1 MLNDYIKIGQR
12 IELQAVKRVKMQ
24 DDSQSE
30 KVYSSKIYD
39 IISDERL
46 EILMPIENTKLIL
59 LPVDAE
65 YEMFFYSEKGLYEC
79 VAKIIDRYKSNNVY
93 ILVMEL
99 TTNLRRYQ
107 RREYYRFSC
116 ALDVNTRV
124 LADEEIK
131 AAELHQK
138 YLVPGLP
145 LKRSIIVDIS
155 GGGIRFISNFE
166 YEKGSLIY
174 CNYRLWQKTGEKP
187 YEIVGK
193 VLDVKPLEKRP
204 GSFEHR
210 VQYLDIDKE
219 MREEII
225 RYIFEEER
233 KNQKNKKDI

>member
-1 MLNDYIKIGQR
+1 MLNDYIKPGQR
-12 IELQAVKRVKMQ
+12 VELQTIKRVKLNGK
-24 DDSQSE
+24 SEEE
-30 KVYSSKIYD
+30 KVYSTKIYD
-39 IISDERL
+39 IVSDERL
-46 EILMPIENTKLIL
+46 EILMPIEKTKLIL

-65 YEMFFYSEKGLYEC
+65 YEMVFYAEKGLYEC
-79 VAKIIDRYKSNNVY
+79 FAKIIDRYKSNNVY

-99 TTNLRRYQ
+99 TTNLRKHQ

-116 ALDVNTRV
+116 ALDMNTRV

-131 AAELHQK
+131 AAENHQK

-174 CNYRLWQKTGEKP
+174 CNYRLLQKSVEKN

-193 VLDVKPLEKRP
+193 VLDVKPLENRP
-204 GSFEHR
+204 NYYEHR

-219 MREEII
+219 TREGII
-225 RYIFEEER
+225 QYIFEEER
-233 KNQKNKKDI
+233 RSRKK

>member
-131 AAELHQK
+131 AAEHHQK

-174 CNYRLWQKTGEKP
+174 CNYRLWQK
-187 YEIVGK
+187 I
-193 VLDVKPLEKRP
+193 
-204 GSFEHR
+204 
-210 VQYLDIDKE
+210 
-219 MREEII
+219 
-225 RYIFEEER
+225 YIY
-233 KNQKNKKDI
+233 QNK